1 MDSEEDSGAHPG
13 VVDDGIWKLNVL
25 QYFLM
30 SKHGF
35 FSLLLTGNRQIDASN
50 FYELAKNKQ
59 NDLLKTQ
66 KIYKNIKERVE
77 PNLRIL
83 ATHSNFY
90 TEILKEM
97 SNEDKENQPIF
108 EFSRKNSEEPPRK
121 KQKRF
126 IVEIDS
132 DEENDKE
139 NDDEWWKRFENSKNR

>member
-1 MDSEEDSGAHPG
+1 
-13 VVDDGIWKLNVL
+13 
-25 QYFLM
+25 M
-30 SKHGF
+30 SYYGSF
-35 FSLLLTGNRQIDASN
+35 PLLLTGNRQIDASN

-59 NDLLKTQ
+59 NDLLETQ
-66 KIYKNIKERVE
+66 IIYKNSKKRVE

-83 ATHSNFY
+83 TTHSNFY

-97 SNEDKENQPIF
+97 SNEDKENQPIYGN
-108 EFSRKNSEEPPRK
+108 SRKNSEEPPRK

-139 NDDEWWKRFENSKNR
+139 NDKENDDEWWKRFESSKNQ